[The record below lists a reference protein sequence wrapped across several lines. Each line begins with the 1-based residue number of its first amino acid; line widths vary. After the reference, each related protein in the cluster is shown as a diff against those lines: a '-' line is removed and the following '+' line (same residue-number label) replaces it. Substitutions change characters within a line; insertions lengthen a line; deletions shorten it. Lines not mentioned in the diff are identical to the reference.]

1 MKMKMFSAPT
11 LEQATALM
19 RAEMG
24 KDAVILSTREEDGIV
39 EIRAAVDRSFNHRFA
54 APKFAEVRP
63 MFDAA
68 RDELASLLRWHGAPD
83 GFLQMVA
90 EAGSRLGAGSEPL
103 GALSAGLEG
112 VLSFAPVQPRPER
125 SILLVG
131 GPGSGKTTV
140 AAKLALQLSDAD
152 SPLEPVSADF
162 DVAGQAEK
170 LAALMLRP
178 SLTVALSPDA
188 LHRLVEERDAI
199 GRRLVIDA
207 PPFNPVDRDDMKRLN
222 SLISHLNV
230 EPVLVMSADGH
241 PMEMEDNARSFARSG
256 VRRAILT
263 RLDAVRRRGG
273 VIAAISSSRLSIAQL
288 GSAPN
293 ARKGLIPASASRVAR
308 LLLDN
313 APEAELL
320 KGAA

>member
-54 APKFAEVRP
+54 APRFAEVRP
-63 MFDAA
+63 VFDAA
-68 RDELASLLRWHGAPD
+68 RDQLSNMLRWHGAPD

-90 EAGSRLGAGSEPL
+90 EAGSRFGAGSEPL

-112 VLSFAPVQPRPER
+112 VLSFAPLQPHPEK

-131 GPGSGKTTV
+131 GPGSGKTTA
-140 AAKLALQLSDAD
+140 AAKLVLQLSDAD
-152 SPLEPVSADF
+152 SPLEPISADF
-162 DVAGQAEK
+162 DAAGQAEK

-188 LHRLVEERDAI
+188 LQRIIEDRDAL
-199 GRRLVIDA
+199 GRRAIVDA

-222 SLISHLNV
+222 TLISRLNV
-230 EPVLVMSADGH
+230 EPVLVMSADGN
-241 PMEMEDNARSFARSG
+241 PMEMEDNARSFAQLG

-288 GSAPN
+288 GSASN
-293 ARKGLIPASASRVAR
+293 ALKGLVPASASRVAK

>member
-11 LEQATALM
+11 LEQARALM

-68 RDELASLLRWHGAPD
+68 RDQLSTMLRWHGAPD

-112 VLSFAPVQPRPER
+112 VLSFAPLQPHPEK

-131 GPGSGKTTV
+131 GPGSGKTTA
-140 AAKLALQLSDAD
+140 AAKLVLQLSDAD
-152 SPLEPVSADF
+152 SPLEAVSADF
-162 DVAGQAEK
+162 DAAGQAEK

-188 LHRLVEERDAI
+188 LQRILDERNAL
-199 GRRLVIDA
+199 GRRAIVDC
-207 PPFNPVDRDDMKRLN
+207 PPVNPVDRDDMKRLN
-222 SLISHLNV
+222 TLISRLNV
-230 EPVLVMSADGH
+230 EPVLVMSADGN
-241 PMEMEDNARSFARSG
+241 PMEMEDNARAFAQLG

-293 ARKGLIPASASRVAR
+293 ALKGLVPASASRVAK

>member
-54 APKFAEVRP
+54 APRFAEVRP
-63 MFDAA
+63 VFDAA
-68 RDELASLLRWHGAPD
+68 RDQLSNMLRWHGAPD

-90 EAGSRLGAGSEPL
+90 EAGSRFGAGSEPL

-112 VLSFAPVQPRPER
+112 VLSFAPLQPHPEK

-131 GPGSGKTTV
+131 GPGSGKTTA
-140 AAKLALQLSDAD
+140 AAKLVLQLSDAD
-152 SPLEPVSADF
+152 SPLEPISADF
-162 DVAGQAEK
+162 DAAGQAEK

-188 LHRLVEERDAI
+188 LQRIIEDRDAL
-199 GRRLVIDA
+199 GRRAIVDA

-222 SLISHLNV
+222 TLISRLNV
-230 EPVLVMSADGH
+230 EPVLVMSADGN
-241 PMEMEDNARSFARSG
+241 PMEMEDNARSFAQLG

-288 GSAPN
+288 GSASN
-293 ARKGLIPASASRVAR
+293 ALKGLVPASASRVAE

>member
-68 RDELASLLRWHGAPD
+68 RDQLSTMLRWHGAPD

-112 VLSFAPVQPRPER
+112 VLSFAPLQPHPEK

-131 GPGSGKTTV
+131 GPGSGKTTA
-140 AAKLALQLSDAD
+140 AAKLVLQLSDAD
-152 SPLEPVSADF
+152 SPLEAVSADF
-162 DVAGQAEK
+162 DAAGQAEK

-188 LHRLVEERDAI
+188 LQRILDERDAL
-199 GRRLVIDA
+199 GRRAIVDC

-222 SLISHLNV
+222 TLISRLNV
-230 EPVLVMSADGH
+230 EPVLVMSADGN
-241 PMEMEDNARSFARSG
+241 PMEMEDNARAFAQLG

-263 RLDAVRRRGG
+263 RLDAVRRRAG

-293 ARKGLIPASASRVAR
+293 ALKGLVPASASRVAK